1 MSSFTD
7 SLQAQI
13 DNLKA
18 ENKALQQRLTATRGI
33 YEGLKASNELDIKEL
48 KALREQGGE
57 LLGACE
63 EAVELIS
70 QSLEYDGEPV
80 RGNNYKFLIQ
90 AISNAT
96 GLKKEGG

>member
-18 ENKALQQRLTATRGI
+18 ENKALKDEAKLGNIPYKEAVRL
-33 YEGLKASNELDIKEL
+33 KEEN

>member
-18 ENKALQQRLTATRGI
+18 ENKAL
-33 YEGLKASNELDIKEL
+33 
-48 KALREQGGE
+48 REQGGE
-57 LLGACE
+57 MLRACE
-63 EAVELIS
+63 YLLLEAKRSKEWNGAMSKIIIKNID
-70 QSLEYDGEPV
+70 E
-80 RGNNYKFLIQ
+80 

-96 GLKKEGG
+96 GLKKERG